1 MRLLFQNADGIAGS
15 QLSDAFKV
23 LVYPGHDPQECTLAG
38 TIAAQHANLRAGI
51 EREPNILE
59 NFALTD
65 FLGQAFHLKY
75 VLLCHDIEDT
85 GYGVQR
91 AGEKTLNPVARR
103 RSGGVTSDELIT
115 WSDCAPIVRIAM
127 SELFR
132 GEPVTSRWSKHVVSQ
147 TTFIARTAKLHSK
160 RVP

>member
-1 MRLLFQNADGIAGS
+1 MGFLLQDPDCKARC
-15 QLSDAFKV
+15 QLGDAFEV

-38 TIAAQHANLRAGI
+38 AIAAQHADLRAGI

-65 FLGQAFHLKY
+65 FLGQALHLKN

-85 GYGVQR
+85 GFGAQR
-91 AGEKTLNPVARR
+91 AGEETLNPVARR

-115 WSDCAPIVRIAM
+115 WSDCASIARIDM
-127 SELFR
+127 SEL
-132 GEPVTSRWSKHVVSQ
+132 VSRRASH
-147 TTFIARTAKLHSK
+147 
-160 RVP
+160 